1 MPDEKASASQILD
14 AKANTEEWLRSLGV
28 DDNTTLV
35 DPAVE
40 RALAAQAFG
49 ALTGAQPA
57 PDYTSTKEQVLALK
71 TPEAVRKTVAML
83 SAYEWSFVEQA
94 KNIRS
99 YIVNGLVEE
108 TKNPKADIRL
118 KAYKMLGEVTE
129 VALFTQRTEIVTKNM
144 SDEQIEE
151 EIKKRLEN
159 LTINA
164 NVPLLER
171 VDSEVDDAE

>member
-1 MPDEKASASQILD
+1 VPDEKASASQILD
-14 AKANTEEWLRSLGV
+14 AKVNTEEWLRSLGV
-28 DDNTTLV
+28 DDNTDLI

-49 ALTGAQPA
+49 ALTGAQPT
-57 PDYTSTKEQVLALK
+57 PSFTNTKEQVLALK

-83 SAYEWSFVEQA
+83 NAYEWAFVEQA
-94 KNIRS
+94 QNIRS

-118 KAYKMLGEVTE
+118 KAFKLLGEVTE

-144 SDEQIEE
+144 SNEQIEE
-151 EIKKRLEN
+151 EIKKRLER
-159 LTINA
+159 LTINT
-164 NVPLLER
+164 PILER
-171 VDSEVDDAE
+171 IDSEVDDAE